1 MKLPKL
7 LTLFLLSIVSIN
19 SFSIVEQVPIDKIIT
34 VIQAKCFN
42 SSIESV
48 AEVCDQSGEFEGI
61 SNLDQITQKYIA
73 GILQEYRN
81 RTETEK
87 VIYVTLFLC
96 NLFDQTEKS
105 EVAFHKAY
113 DLDLAEKRK
122 QLLNPLNTKESLTK
136 AIQSYVVDKDMDERL
151 GFLLGNTIY
160 YLNQQRVLFP
170 KRSQLRES
178 IAKATGKVAVINYFQ
193 GNTPK
198 ESEDAMNELYWRE
211 KDEKALIVELAALKA
226 EHQKVDDE
234 IGKIQKTMTTYDQL
248 LYEGKFSGGESET
261 TKGIIKLKTD
271 QDVSLKSFWRSQ
283 NFVEYR
289 AQRSFEIKYSQF
301 PMMRAQIIE
310 ELYSRGFNLGV
321 CRQTNKHFNGHDNDP
336 KAFEKLNIYKN
347 YSRRLLVRKQ
357 AVDV

>member
-1 MKLPKL
+1 MKLPTL
-7 LTLFLLSIVSIN
+7 LTLFLISIVSIN

-34 VIQAKCFN
+34 AIQGKCFN
-42 SSIESV
+42 SPLETS
-48 AEVCDQSGEFEGI
+48 AEVCTKTGEFEGI
-61 SNLDQITQKYIA
+61 SNLDQITQKYIS

-81 RTETEK
+81 RTEAEK

-96 NLFDQTEKS
+96 NLFDVTEKK
-105 EVAFHKAY
+105 EVAYQKAY
-113 DLDLAEKRK
+113 DLDLSEKRK

-136 AIQSYVVDKDMDERL
+136 AIQSYVADKIVHKNL
-151 GFLLGNTIY
+151 AALLGNTIY
-160 YLNQQRVLFP
+160 FLNQQRVLFP
-170 KRSQLRES
+170 KRSQLREQ
-178 IAKATGKVAVINYFQ
+178 IAKAKGNIAVIDYFQ
-193 GNTPK
+193 KNTPK
-198 ESEDAMNELYWRE
+198 DSEDAMNELYWRE
-211 KDEKALIVELAALKA
+211 KDEKSLIVELAALRK

-234 IGKIQKTMTTYDQL
+234 IGVIQKQMTGYDRL

-261 TKGIIKLKTD
+261 TKGIMKLKTD

-289 AQRSFEIKYSQF
+289 AQRAFEIRYQQF
-301 PMMRAQIIE
+301 PMLRAQIIE

-347 YSRRLLVRKQ
+347 YSRRLLARK
-357 AVDV
+357 